1 MLTNKWSVDEIM
13 SSSNL
18 NKALTLIGNTI
29 LRWLARITKYG
40 FNRKKLKSRMYDEKN
55 LFADAFYER

>member
-18 NKALTLIGNTI
+18 KKASTLIGNSI
-29 LRWLARITKYG
+29 LRWLAKITKYG
-40 FNRKKLKSRMYDEKN
+40 FNWKKSESRIYDEKN